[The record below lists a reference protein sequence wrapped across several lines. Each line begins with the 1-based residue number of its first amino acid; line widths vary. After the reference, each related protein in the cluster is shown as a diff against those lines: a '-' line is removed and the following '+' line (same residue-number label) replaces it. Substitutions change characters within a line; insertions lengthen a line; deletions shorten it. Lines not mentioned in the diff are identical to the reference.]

1 MQYLWTK
8 LNSDDPCPPSRNLSK
23 ENNWH
28 WCNDNDNGIQLAT
41 LRIACFCTCTSKT
54 FCLNYVHIVRIGFR
68 LEMCTCWVL
77 TRVCFILAT
86 SHHYWSA
93 QIIIDYFGLAFA
105 DTRRVEGH
113 LFWGNIWLLRR
124 PRPKDYLRQLEKL
137 HGVGLAWQYIA
148 SQSNRLLLCICQDCV
163 MSTFEKKTK
172 YKMKLDLECL
182 SMLQGQQPRYCII
195 NSTSNCDSL
204 WSYLLNHTFLLLFIQ
219 VFHFLLHPKVNTVPR
234 IHSTLN
240 IMRVISWWSSGTTEE
255 EATIQ
260 IERSSSYFASKCHI
274 LGETILKSESIFS

>member
-1 MQYLWTK
+1 MTPAQ
-8 LNSDDPCPPSRNLSK
+8 CPPSRNLSK

-28 WCNDNDNGIQLAT
+28 WCNDNDNDIQLAT

-77 TRVCFILAT
+77 TRVCFILAS
-86 SHHYWSA
+86 SHQYWST

-172 YKMKLDLECL
+172 YKMKFDLKCL
-182 SMLQGQQPRYCII
+182 SILQGQQPRYCII
-195 NSTSNCDSL
+195 NSASNYDSF
-204 WSYLLNHTFLLLFIQ
+204 WSYLLKHTFLLLFINL
-219 VFHFLLHPKVNTVPR
+219 FHFLLHPKVNTVPR

-240 IMRVISWWSSGTTEE
+240 IMGAQGRRGKRRLSKLSG
-255 EATIQ
+255 AHRIFQ
-260 IERSSSYFASKCHI
+260 ANAHIGSNNIKKWKYFQLMFLIVLS
-274 LGETILKSESIFS
+274 

>member
-1 MQYLWTK
+1 MTLMQWQWQ
-8 LNSDDPCPPSRNLSK
+8 
-23 ENNWH
+23 WH
-28 WCNDNDNGIQLAT
+28 SIVNTQDCLFLHMHQQM
-41 LRIACFCTCTSKT
+41 
-54 FCLNYVHIVRIGFR
+54 FCLNYVHIVKIGFR

-124 PRPKDYLRQLEKL
+124 PRRKDYLRQLEKL

-163 MSTFEKKTK
+163 MSPFEKKK
-172 YKMKLDLECL
+172 
-182 SMLQGQQPRYCII
+182 II
-195 NSTSNCDSL
+195 QNET
-204 WSYLLNHTFLLLFIQ
+204 WS
-219 VFHFLLHPKVNTVPR
+219 
-234 IHSTLN
+234 
-240 IMRVISWWSSGTTEE
+240 
-255 EATIQ
+255 
-260 IERSSSYFASKCHI
+260 
-274 LGETILKSESIFS
+274 